1 MILLLA
7 SAQWRKVF
15 ENFLG
20 CYFGLL
26 HYGPAAAAT
35 RTMDASELGALVL
48 APLAGVEEIEEL
60 RAAVEAAVEEDSRLT
75 IVLGVQRVGVR
86 SSPRPMT
93 LSHAVRRS
101 RC

>member
-1 MILLLA
+1 VILLLA

-60 RAAVEAAVEEDSRLT
+60 RAAVEAAVQTSSAGGGEEGRVVVPFLT
-75 IVLGVQRVGVR
+75 KPCWCQL
-86 SSPRPMT
+86 
-93 LSHAVRRS
+93 LDK
-101 RC
+101 

>member
-60 RAAVEAAVEEDSRLT
+60 RAAVEAAVQTSSAGGGRRD
-75 IVLGVQRVGVR
+75 VLWCPFSQSPAGASFSTSDA
-86 SSPRPMT
+86 SSP
-93 LSHAVRRS
+93 
-101 RC
+101 